1 MKFSKFKEKISIA
14 LLFPQFVI
22 VFIVISS
29 VLFPG
34 WITSRIVTA
43 VCLLYVVWL
52 MIPIGIVGS
61 ILAILSGKRVKS
73 VFIAV
78 IHIVISICVFG
89 LAFWYMVRA

>member
-1 MKFSKFKEKISIA
+1 MKFSNFKEKISIA

-22 VFIVISS
+22 IFIIVSS

-43 VCLLYVVWL
+43 VCLLYVLWL
-52 MIPIGIVGS
+52 MIPIGIVGA
-61 ILAILSGKRVKS
+61 ILAVLSGKKVKS
-73 VFIAV
+73 AFIAV

-89 LAFWYMVRA
+89 LAFWYMARA